1 MNVGFWALLFALL
14 ALFVWHKWRTARLLR
29 RLDRMLDEAIRGDF
43 REEAFDE
50 TLFSAVE
57 TRLAHYLGASA
68 VSARNLQE
76 EKDKIK
82 ALIADISHQ
91 TKTPIANV
99 LLYTQLLEEA
109 APECREYTAALG
121 SQARKL
127 QSLIDALVKTSRLE
141 AGVLVLHPQPGPLL
155 PVLEDAAA
163 QFAPKAAEKGL
174 ALTLEPTEAEAVFD
188 AKWTVEAVCNLIDN
202 AVKYTQEGGVTI
214 RARSY
219 ELFVRIDVVDT
230 GPGIP
235 SEDLER
241 VFQRFYRG
249 TEVWD
254 AEGVGVGLY
263 LVRQIAE
270 GQKGYVKAFSRSGK
284 GAKFSLFLPRN

>member
-1 MNVGFWALLFALL
+1 MNVGFWVLLFALL

-141 AGVLVLHPQPGPLL
+141 AGEIG
-155 PVLEDAAA
+155 
-163 QFAPKAAEKGL
+163 
-174 ALTLEPTEAEAVFD
+174 
-188 AKWTVEAVCNLIDN
+188 
-202 AVKYTQEGGVTI
+202 
-214 RARSY
+214 RAH
-219 ELFVRIDVVDT
+219 V
-230 GPGIP
+230 
-235 SEDLER
+235 
-241 VFQRFYRG
+241 
-249 TEVWD
+249 
-254 AEGVGVGLY
+254 
-263 LVRQIAE
+263 
-270 GQKGYVKAFSRSGK
+270 
-284 GAKFSLFLPRN
+284 